1 MPPSARL
8 RPRAQLLGALF
19 ESLASL
25 TVRVAAQNAEATTGH
40 LRTGNGDHEVDFIL
54 QRADHKV
61 VAIEVKLAGT
71 VSDQDTVHLRW
82 LANRIGPDLLDAVI

>member
-1 MPPSARL
+1 M
-8 RPRAQLLGALF
+8 
-19 ESLASL
+19 
-25 TVRVAAQNAEATTGH
+25 RVAAQNAEATTGH

-71 VSDQDTVHLRW
+71 VSDRTRCICAGW
-82 LANRIGPDLLDAVI
+82 RTASGPTCSTPSS